1 MDIEISLV
9 IQGLKL
15 RASNAWDAGLIS
27 GWGTK
32 IPRVIWPSRGKKE
45 KNGHCLDILLC
56 EARLSLPD
64 VEDKLCLVYASLGH
78 PVPPC
83 Q

>member
-1 MDIEISLV
+1 MH
-9 IQGLKL
+9 GLKL
-15 RASNAWDAGLIS
+15 HASNARDTGLIS
-27 GWGTK
+27 SWGTK
-32 IPRVIWPSRGKKE
+32 IPRVIWPSRGGE

-64 VEDKLCLVYASLGH
+64 LGDKLCLVYANLGH